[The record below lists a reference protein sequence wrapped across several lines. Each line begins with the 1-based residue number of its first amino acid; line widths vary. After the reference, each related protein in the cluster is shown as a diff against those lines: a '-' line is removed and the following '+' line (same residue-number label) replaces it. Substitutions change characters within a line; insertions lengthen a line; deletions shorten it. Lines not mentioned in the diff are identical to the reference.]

1 MQALPNVLGTNI
13 SVNRVIDIPTEPLQ
27 LPHTDASDILVDIP
41 IPFSHIGS
49 GPVAARLLSANR
61 RFGMMGEKNHIG
73 SAKPAASGLIFHCH
87 GGGFVAQSSKS
98 HELYLR
104 DWAMA
109 LDVPI
114 LSIDYSLSPGAPFP
128 RAIEEVFYAYCWA
141 LKNCHLLGTTAT
153 TIILAGDSAGANLN
167 LALAIRCAEMNIRKP
182 DGIFLA
188 YCPVR
193 ISFDPS
199 PARLLCLMDPLLPF
213 GFMMRCLKAYACP
226 NQTIIEH
233 NIRIVAEKEAIK
245 NATAPLSPNANEID
259 SEIPAFLNVAQNQL
273 DETSV
278 SMDGSSMWEHIEH
291 DFDQQDQ
298 KSPCSDGTSDTFASA
313 SLHSHNTLGNTEMM
327 TPDESNGE
335 SLEED
340 SQPITIH
347 KPISD
352 VADEDQRYVAS
363 EGDLVSLEQ
372 LDSLRDSSAAQAI
385 EVQDDDKN
393 GSAYVDNLVHR
404 YVLDTNVDDK
414 PILRTL
420 PETTKAEEG
429 VLTDAISVQTLH
441 QKISQVMDNV
451 ANSVSNR
458 LHFMTASTPIRE
470 CQEFANVRRRLD
482 AVVQRSPTEE
492 FVFEIPRDP
501 LLSPYWATDEV
512 LQQLPPTHILVS
524 WILLYT

>member
-1 MQALPNVLGTNI
+1 MHALPNVLGTNI
-13 SVNRVIDIPTEPLQ
+13 TVNRVIDIPTESLQ
-27 LPHTDASDILVDIP
+27 IPHTDDSDILIDIP
-41 IPFSHIGS
+41 IPSSHIGS

-61 RFGMMGEKNHIG
+61 RVGMMGEKSHTG
-73 SAKPAASGLIFHCH
+73 SAKPPASGLIFHCH

-114 LSIDYSLSPGAPFP
+114 ISIDYSLAPNAPFP

-141 LKNCHLLGTTAT
+141 LKNCELLGTTAT
-153 TIILAGDSAGANLN
+153 TIVLAGDSAGANLN
-167 LALAIRCAEMNIRKP
+167 LALAIRCAEMNVRKP

-233 NIRIVAEKEAIK
+233 NVRVVAEKDAIK
-245 NATAPLSPNANEID
+245 NATAPQSIGLEVPAALNA
-259 SEIPAFLNVAQNQL
+259 

-291 DFDQQDQ
+291 DFDRQDQ
-298 KSPCSDGTSDTFASA
+298 KSPDSDGTSDTFASA
-313 SLHSHNTLGNTEMM
+313 SLHSHNSLGNTEMM

-347 KPISD
+347 KPIGG
-352 VADEDQRYVAS
+352 AAEYEQRYVAS
-363 EGDLVSLEQ
+363 DCDLVSLEH
-372 LDSLRDSSAAQAI
+372 LDSLRDSAAARAI
-385 EVQDDDKN
+385 EVKDN
-393 GSAYVDNLVHR
+393 ANRSEYVDNVVHR
-404 YVLDTNVDDK
+404 YVLDTDADRK
-414 PILRTL
+414 PIIR
-420 PETTKAEEG
+420 PVPDTTKAEEA
-429 VLTDAISVQTLH
+429 VLTDAISVQTLQ
-441 QKISQVMDNV
+441 QKITQVMDNV
-451 ANSVSNR
+451 ASSVTNR

-470 CQEFANVRRRLD
+470 CQEFANVRGRLD

-512 LQQLPPTHILVS
+512 LCQLPTTHILVS
-524 WILLYT
+524 DIC

>member
-1 MQALPNVLGTNI
+1 MHALPNVLGTNI

-27 LPHTDASDILVDIP
+27 LPHSDTVDILVDIP
-41 IPFSHIGS
+41 VPFSHIGS

-61 RFGMMGEKNHIG
+61 RVGMIGEKSHTEN
-73 SAKPAASGLIFHCH
+73 AKPPASGLIFHCH

-114 LSIDYSLSPGAPFP
+114 LSIDYSLAPGAPFP
-128 RAIEEVFYAYCWA
+128 RAIEEVLYAYCWA
-141 LKNCHLLGTTAT
+141 IKNCNLLGTTAT

-167 LALAIRCAEMNIRKP
+167 LALAIRCVEMNIRRP

-226 NQTIIEH
+226 NQATIDH

-245 NATAPLSPNANEID
+245 NAGAPLSPNVNDTD
-259 SEIPAFLNVAQNQL
+259 SELPTFENVSHQQF
-273 DETSV
+273 DEISV
-278 SMDGSSMWEHIEH
+278 SMDESSMWEHIEH
-291 DFDQQDQ
+291 DFDQQEQ
-298 KSPCSDGTSDTFASA
+298 KSPGSDGTSDTFASA

-347 KPISD
+347 KPISG
-352 VADEDQRYVAS
+352 VADDEQRYTAS

-372 LDSLRDSSAAQAI
+372 LDSLRDSSATRAI
-385 EVQDDDKN
+385 EFKDNDKI
-393 GSAYVDNLVHR
+393 GSEYVNNIVHR
-404 YVLDTNVDDK
+404 YVLDKDDGVEPVLK
-414 PILRTL
+414 SV
-420 PETTKAEEG
+420 PETTKSEEG
-429 VLTDAISVQTLH
+429 ILTDAISMQTIQ
-441 QKISQVMDNV
+441 QKISQVMDHV
-451 ANSVSNR
+451 ASSVSNR

-501 LLSPYWATDEV
+501 LLSPFWATDEV

-524 WILLYT
+524 DI